1 VTVGAQFMR
10 QDNVPDYG
18 VPGAAWRHEPL
29 TPTTVV
35 AAAPVDQSN
44 YYGSR
49 GFDYDKAAQNSVV
62 ARIEQDLSPRSTVQN
77 QTRYNSARREAVITS
92 IGNVAAFDPASGLVT
107 LSRQGNE
114 RENTILSNQ
123 TSLTTRFGTGGLQHA
138 ASAGLELTVEEQ
150 FAPSLGGVGTRNPV
164 DIFRPNP
171 SDPVSGYDVVRTGAW
186 TKGRTGTAALY
197 LFDTVEF
204 GRRWQVSGGVRVER
218 YDTEYRA
225 VDAAGLVT
233 TDARAQDALV
243 SGKAGV
249 VFKVND
255 KGSLY
260 VSYGSTVTPPGSAN
274 FSLSTQQNNQNNP
287 EVEPQES
294 TNLEAGSKWEIAGGR
309 LLLTGAIF
317 HTKNRN
323 VIYTIDATAVPPLYN
338 QDDGQRVNGIALG
351 MNGRILERWDVNAN
365 ISYLDTAL
373 ETQNAANNGNR
384 LTLTPR
390 LSGGIWTT
398 YRLPIR
404 LTLGGGLRLADAVFV
419 NAANT
424 IRTPGYT
431 LLDLLAEF
439 AMTQHTTLRLNVYN
453 ATNERYIRSVNNNG
467 GRHNPGTPRAATVA
481 LGVRF

>member
-1 VTVGAQFMR
+1 
-10 QDNVPDYG
+10 VPDYG
-18 VPGAAWRHEPL
+18 VPGAAWSEDKL
-29 TPTTVV
+29 APTTVI

-44 YYGSR
+44 YYGSE

-62 ARIEQDLSPRSTVQN
+62 ARVEQDLSPRTTLQN
-77 QTRYNSARREAVITS
+77 QTRYNSAHREAVVTA
-92 IGNVAAFDPASGLVT
+92 IGSVNAFNPATNLVT

-123 TSLTTRFGTGGLQHA
+123 TTLTTRFSTGGLQHA
-138 ASAGLELTVEEQ
+138 STAGLEITSEEQ
-150 FAPSLGGVGTRNPV
+150 FAPTLTGFGTRNPV
-164 DIFRPNP
+164 DIFDPRP
-171 SDPVSGYDVVRTGAW
+171 DEPVADYNVVRTGAS
-186 TKGRTGTAALY
+186 TKGRTSTVALY
-197 LFDTVEF
+197 LFDTVDI
-204 GRRWQVSGGVRVER
+204 GPRWQVSGGLRVER
-218 YDTEYRA
+218 YDTRYRA
-225 VDAAGLVT
+225 LDATGLVT
-233 TDARAQDALV
+233 TDTSAVDELV

-260 VSYGSTVTPPGSAN
+260 VSYGSTVTPPGGAN
-274 FSLSTQQNNQNNP
+274 FSLSTQPNNQNNP
-287 EVEPQES
+287 DVKPQES
-294 TNLEAGSKWEIAGGR
+294 TNLEAGSKWELAGGR

-317 HTKNRN
+317 HTENRN
-323 VIYTIDATAVPPLYN
+323 VIYTIDATAIPPLYN
-338 QDDGQRVNGIALG
+338 QDDGQRVNGVALG
-351 MNGRILERWDVNAN
+351 VNGQILEGWNVNAN
-365 ISYLDTAL
+365 ISYLDTEL
-373 ETQNAANNGNR
+373 QTQNDVNNGNR

-404 LTLGGGLRLADAVFV
+404 LTLGGGLRLTDAVFV

-439 AMTQHTTLRLNVYN
+439 AITPHTTLRLNVYN

-467 GRHNPGTPRAATVA
+467 GRYNPGTPRAAT
-481 LGVRF
+481 LGLAVRF